1 MKNRPVIALFLGV
14 GLLMG
19 GGSLFAHHGT
29 AGAYDGTK
37 TITLEGTVVEFVWA
51 NPHGSLWFEV
61 KDNEGDVV
69 RWGGELHS
77 ILLLIRAGW
86 TRTSVRPG
94 DQVTVTLNPSTR
106 GLPTGQLQTVTL
118 SDGTVLRRDPPRET
132 TR

>member
-1 MKNRPVIALFLGV
+1 MKSRLVTSLFLGV

-19 GGSLFAHHGT
+19 SGSLFAHHGT
-29 AGAYDGTK
+29 SWAYDGTK
-37 TITLEGTVVEFVWA
+37 PITLEGTVVEFVWA

-132 TR
+132 R